1 MSELQFRGIAR
12 KVAERAQMV
21 INSSNPQKD
30 VPNWVDVG
38 DGGVIRPALPP
49 GDGPLALPLT
59 ALLLVTALAIVG
71 PWVGAVF
78 GVAHGLRDAIDEWLA
93 PTWLLLL
100 AVVMWRARTHMG
112 SIWLRL
118 FRTDAQF
125 ADLAATTREWTW
137 ETDTRFVIVSCGP
150 AVVRLLG
157 RSPVEMVGRSMFD
170 FIDEADVPRAR
181 SMLAT
186 ALESGGGWEDVE
198 LSWRHADGHRL
209 VMVGNA
215 VPVRGSRGDI
225 VGFRGARSVVSTQ
238 RLTPALVDAARH
250 IQQIIENQS
259 LEVALQPVID
269 LTTHEWVSAEALARF
284 TDGSQPGTVFP
295 MAEEIGRGADLELL
309 ALRRALDAL
318 SALPEGVSL
327 SVNASPAFVLDP
339 RFSRAMTTSGLD
351 LSRLILEITEHS
363 AVTSYP
369 ALTAV
374 LDPLRAKGL
383 RLAVDDTG
391 AGYASFH
398 HVLNLRPDIIKID
411 RSLIIDIDHDLARRS
426 FVTAIMLL
434 ALDLGAAVTAE
445 GIERREE
452 LDALA
457 TLGVDHAQGYLIC
470 RPSTDTSQW
479 ETWRYTDWVSS
490 THAVA

>member
-1 MSELQFRGIAR
+1 M
-12 KVAERAQMV
+12 
-21 INSSNPQKD
+21 
-30 VPNWVDVG
+30 PNCADVG
-38 DGGVIRPALPP
+38 GRRLTRPALRAGYRPF
-49 GDGPLALPLT
+49 ALPVAGLAILT
-59 ALLLVTALAIVG
+59 ALAVVG
-71 PWVGAVF
+71 PWAAFVSGVSHGA
-78 GVAHGLRDAIDEWLA
+78 RDTFDEWAAPVWLA
-93 PTWLLLL
+93 LL
-100 AVVMWRARTHMG
+100 AGVLWRSRSRMG
-112 SIWLRL
+112 SVWQRLLRPDPHL
-118 FRTDAQF
+118 
-125 ADLAATTREWTW
+125 ADLATTTREWTW

-170 FIDEADVPRAR
+170 FIDEADISRAR
-181 SMLAT
+181 SVLAN
-186 ALESGGGWEDVE
+186 ALESGRGWEDVE

-215 VPVRGSRGDI
+215 VPIKGSRGDI
-225 VGFRGARSVVSTQ
+225 VGFRGARSMVSTQ

-269 LTTHEWVSAEALARF
+269 LTTHRWVFAEALARF

-295 MAEEIGRGADLELL
+295 MAEEIGRAADLELL

-318 SALPEGVSL
+318 TALPDEVSL

-339 RFSRAMTTSGLD
+339 RFSQAMTSSGVD

-369 ALTAV
+369 DVTAV
-374 LDPLRAKGL
+374 LDPLRRQGL

-398 HVLNLRPDIIKID
+398 HVLNLRPDVIKID

-434 ALDLGAAVTAE
+434 ALDLGAVVTAE

-452 LDALA
+452 LDALT

-479 ETWRYTDWVSS
+479 ETWQHTDWMSS
-490 THAVA
+490 THAAV